1 MPSDLDKDKYMAK
14 GKQKQGMCGDPDKDE
29 YVAGG
34 RVAEMTREEA
44 DGVVAKLRKKATRRG
59 TFMVGSSVAS
69 YQLKDELEEQLGERE
84 KKMANV
90 IQDVSAARDQIQIEL
105 EKSKEQLAMMVQ
117 LKREAKL

>member
-1 MPSDLDKDKYMAK
+1 MPSDLDKDEYMAK

-59 TFMVGSSVAS
+59 TVMVGSSVAS
-69 YQLKDELEEQLGERE
+69 YQLKDVLEEQLGERE

-105 EKSKEQLAMMVQ
+105 ERSKEQLAMIVQ

>member
-1 MPSDLDKDKYMAK
+1 MAK

-59 TFMVGSSVAS
+59 TVMVGSSVAS
-69 YQLKDELEEQLGERE
+69 YQLKGELEEQLGERE

-105 EKSKEQLAMMVQ
+105 ERSKEQVAMIVQ